1 MECDMD
7 DTPQLGDQFPVID
20 GKTMGTG
27 DEQYYLTKTT
37 TIDDREQ
44 IMAWNNN
51 NQTDSQYMITLKCWQ
66 EKKQETTDMMKKEV
80 DKIERL
86 KKEDELFKNQS
97 LFSKIIG
104 VFGFR

>member
-20 GKTMGTG
+20 GKTMGAE
-27 DEQYYLTKTT
+27 DDLTKMI

-66 EKKQETTDMMKKEV
+66 EKTKETTNMMKKEV

-104 VFGFR
+104 VFGFKS